1 MNTSDKGPFKL
12 LLNLPI
18 LQCTLHADHI
28 CFLIFLL
35 VPVAAHHAIQCE
47 THSIMTD
54 CATLLILTNYSH
66 LKPCMW
72 DFVVSEYTTP
82 RSVAAHHRVRIITAN
97 ILCYK

>member
-18 LQCTLHADHI
+18 LKCTLHADHI

-35 VPVAAHHAIQCE
+35 VPAATHHAIQCE

-82 RSVAAHHRVRIITAN
+82 RSVAAHHRVRIIIAN